1 MYEFKV
7 FQKDNDVKYQTINTS
22 GQTIR
27 MIFYK
32 WYYPFKK
39 RIDWY
44 VCFDIVDKRKD
55 TFKYKQ
61 QTGTDG
67 LKSLLWAKKCI
78 QHFIDSQINKEVDN
92 VIIVQWD
99 DNKRKKVYERGLKSL
114 GFKPTNF
121 DKRMS
126 LLLKI
131 PKNVGL
137 D

>member
-7 FQKDNDVKYQTINTS
+7 FTKDNDVKYQTVNAN

-27 MIFYK
+27 MIFFK
-32 WYYPFKK
+32 WYYPYKR

-44 VCFDIVDKRKD
+44 VCFDIVDKRKES
-55 TFKYKQ
+55 FKYKQ

-67 LKSLLWAKKCI
+67 LKSLIWAKGCI
-78 QHFIDSQINKEVDN
+78 KDFIDKEIDREVEN

-99 DNKRKKVYERGLKSL
+99 DNKRRKAYERGLKEL
-114 GFKPTNF
+114 GFKLTNF

-131 PKNVGL
+131 PQNAGL
-137 D
+137 E